1 MAWFDFLFA
10 ESEKKA
16 VLDWLVEHDT
26 GDYHGF
32 PMTYGYKHNR
42 LYYENTYSLDAL
54 KQMKEAMIAKHE
66 RYLHEKAHPK
76 PKVGETYEVFICGQH
91 VDTLQHVTD
100 VSSNEKGAFFTIA
113 NEDGSTTLKEY
124 WGNGNINWTRA

>member
-32 PMTYGYKHNR
+32 PMTYGYKYNR

-54 KQMKEAMIAKHE
+54 KQMKEGMIAKHE

-76 PKVGETYEVFICGQH
+76 PKVGETYKVFICGQH
-91 VDTLQHVTD
+91 VDTLPHGTD
-100 VSSNEKGAFFTIA
+100 APANEKGAFVTIA
-113 NEDGSTTLKEY
+113 NEGGSTTRKEFGRT
-124 WGNGNINWTRA
+124 GNTNWTRA